1 MTEVRVTVAYL
12 DWINGLRDHS
22 IRGRI
27 QVHVDRLVHGHRG
40 AARHLRHGVS
50 ELRIDAGPGYR
61 VYFADRGGRLLV
73 LLAGGDKSTQSR
85 DIARAIHL
93 ARNWKDT

>member
-1 MTEVRVTVAYL
+1 MTKVRVTVAYL
-12 DWINGLRDHS
+12 NWINGLRDQS

-50 ELRIDAGPGYR
+50 ELRIDVGPGYR
-61 VYFADRGGRLLV
+61 VYFADRGGRLLL

-85 DIARAIHL
+85 DIARAIRL
-93 ARNWKDT
+93 ARNWKDS

>member
-22 IRGRI
+22 IRSRI
-27 QVHVDRLVHGHRG
+27 QMHVDRLVHGHRG
-40 AARHLRHGVS
+40 
-50 ELRIDAGPGYR
+50 
-61 VYFADRGGRLLV
+61 
-73 LLAGGDKSTQSR
+73 AGGDKSTQSR

-93 ARNWKDT
+93 ARNWNDT

>member
-40 AARHLRHGVS
+40 SARHLRHGVS
-50 ELRIDAGPGYR
+50 ELRINVRPGYR
-61 VYFADRGGRLLV
+61 VYFTDRGGRLLV

>member
-1 MTEVRVTVAYL
+1 MTGVRVTVTYL

-40 AARHLRHGVS
+40 SARHLRHGVS
-50 ELRIDAGPGYR
+50 ELRIDVGPGYR
-61 VYFADRGGRLLV
+61 MYFTDRGGRLLV
-73 LLAGGDKSTQSR
+73 LLACGDKSTQSR

>member
-1 MTEVRVTVAYL
+1 MTKVRVTVAYL
-12 DWINGLRDHS
+12 NWINGLRDQS

-50 ELRIDAGPGYR
+50 ELRIDVGPGYR
-61 VYFADRGGRLLV
+61 VYFADRGGRLLL

-93 ARNWKDT
+93 ARNWKDS

>member
-1 MTEVRVTVAYL
+1 MTKVRVTVAYL
-12 DWINGLRDHS
+12 DWINGLRDQS

-40 AARHLRHGVS
+40 AARHLSHGVS
-50 ELRIDAGPGYR
+50 ELRIDVGPGYR
-61 VYFADRGGRLLV
+61 VYFADRGGRLLL

-85 DIARAIHL
+85 DIARAIRL
-93 ARNWKDT
+93 ARNWKDS

>member
-1 MTEVRVTVAYL
+1 MTKVRVTVAYL
-12 DWINGLRDHS
+12 DWINGLRDQS

-50 ELRIDAGPGYR
+50 ELRIDVGPGYR
-61 VYFADRGGRLLV
+61 VYFADRGGRLLL

-85 DIARAIHL
+85 DIARAIRL
-93 ARNWKDT
+93 ARNWKDS

>member
-22 IRGRI
+22 IRSRI
-27 QVHVDRLVHGHRG
+27 QVHVDRRVHGHRG
-40 AARHLRHGVS
+40 
-50 ELRIDAGPGYR
+50 
-61 VYFADRGGRLLV
+61 
-73 LLAGGDKSTQSR
+73 AGGDKSTQSR

-93 ARNWKDT
+93 ARNWKDS

>member
-1 MTEVRVTVAYL
+1 M
-12 DWINGLRDHS
+12 
-22 IRGRI
+22 
-27 QVHVDRLVHGHRG
+27 
-40 AARHLRHGVS
+40 S

-61 VYFADRGGRLLV
+61 VYFADRGGRMLV

-93 ARNWKDT
+93 ARNWKDS

>member
-1 MTEVRVTVAYL
+1 MTAVRVTAAHL
-12 DWINGLRDHS
+12 GWINGLRDHS

-40 AARHLRHGVS
+40 A
-50 ELRIDAGPGYR
+50 
-61 VYFADRGGRLLV
+61 
-73 LLAGGDKSTQSR
+73 GGDKSTQSR

>member
-1 MTEVRVTVAYL
+1 MTKVRVTVAYL
-12 DWINGLRDHS
+12 DWINGLRDPS

-40 AARHLRHGVS
+40 
-50 ELRIDAGPGYR
+50 
-61 VYFADRGGRLLV
+61 GRLLL

-85 DIARAIHL
+85 DIARAIRL
-93 ARNWKDT
+93 ARNWKDS

>member
-22 IRGRI
+22 IRSRI

-61 VYFADRGGRLLV
+61 VYFADRGGRMLV

-85 DIARAIHL
+85 DIAGAIHL
-93 ARNWKDT
+93 ARNWKDS

>member
-61 VYFADRGGRLLV
+61 VYFADRSGRMLV

-93 ARNWKDT
+93 ARKWNDT